1 MKRSILIIFLFCFI
15 VILFENCGHS
25 AKTSQLQYRIDS
37 LQQKLDSA
45 YVPGTGELM
54 NNIIQPHH
62 YKLYLA
68 GQQQNW
74 ALAEYERDQISGGFK
89 RIIKYHKH
97 SSVAAVVPMIYP
109 ELDALK
115 KAIRDKSPDAFNN
128 HFALLTN
135 TCNNCHQATRQE
147 FVVIKIPSTPAFEN
161 QNFKPSA
168 KN

>member
-1 MKRSILIIFLFCFI
+1 MKRSILTISLFCFI

-25 AKTSQLQYRIDS
+25 AKTSQLRYRMDS

-62 YKLYLA
+62 YKLFLA

-89 RIIKYHKH
+89 RILKYHKH

-115 KAIRDKSPDAFNN
+115 KAIRDKNSSAFNS
-128 HFALLTN
+128 HFALLTR
-135 TCNNCHQATRQE
+135 TCNNCHQATKQD
-147 FVVIKIPSTPAFEN
+147 FVVIKVPLGTAFEN
-161 QNFKPSA
+161 QNFKLSA
-168 KN
+168 KK